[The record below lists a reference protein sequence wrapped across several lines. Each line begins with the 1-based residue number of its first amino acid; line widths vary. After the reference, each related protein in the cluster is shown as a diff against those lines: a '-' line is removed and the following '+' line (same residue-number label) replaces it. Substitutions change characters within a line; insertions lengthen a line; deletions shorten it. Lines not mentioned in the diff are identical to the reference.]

1 MVQSLSAAERGN
13 PPPRRKSC
21 LACIKAKR
29 RCDLSSPVC
38 ARCRQRKYDCTYP
51 PGSGSKRRSPA
62 VALPSTPSPPNPSAT
77 IGYPLATGCSSYPEA
92 AIDPAAL
99 VLNSSIDM
107 LDTLLDIPEIGAED
121 PLAEQF
127 LLPLNFDPTGM
138 LEVSP
143 PLKASVALFPP
154 PLDGVDAK
162 ALFSWAVR
170 TRLQYAIDKIASA
183 PRQMVEEI
191 QTPWCHR
198 HLYGE
203 EMPRSVQG

>member
-1 MVQSLSAAERGN
+1 
-13 PPPRRKSC
+13 
-21 LACIKAKR
+21 
-29 RCDLSSPVC
+29 
-38 ARCRQRKYDCTYP
+38 
-51 PGSGSKRRSPA
+51 
-62 VALPSTPSPPNPSAT
+62 
-77 IGYPLATGCSSYPEA
+77 
-92 AIDPAAL
+92 
-99 VLNSSIDM
+99 M

-154 PLDGVDAK
+154 PFDGVDAK